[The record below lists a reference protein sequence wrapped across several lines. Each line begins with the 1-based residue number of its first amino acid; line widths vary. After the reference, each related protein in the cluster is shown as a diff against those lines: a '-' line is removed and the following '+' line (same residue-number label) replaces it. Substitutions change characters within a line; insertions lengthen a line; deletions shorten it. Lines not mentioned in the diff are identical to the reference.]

1 MKKPAFD
8 ELIYRGKLTNAA
20 RLFAKEYYESGKIGH
35 TRKLLIEQLADKVDR
50 LEQGWIP
57 IEIKP
62 VKSRHYL
69 VLSEMNLAH
78 GGTWEDNEGDARRNM
93 KVAYYDCTGKF
104 NQPCVTHW
112 MPLPAP
118 PNDKFEGYEQQKN
131 IFEELEKT
139 RKQKDEENYRSI
151 KEVAKMMKISPM
163 DYCDYRACR
172 KKADEKI
179 ITSAKITQR
188 ILHNSLSG

>member
-1 MKKPAFD
+1 MKKPV
-8 ELIYRGKLTNAA
+8 
-20 RLFAKEYYESGKIGH
+20 
-35 TRKLLIEQLADKVDR
+35 ADKVDR

-62 VKSRHYL
+62 KVKSRHYL

-118 PNDKFEGYEQQKN
+118 PNDKFEGYERQKI

-139 RKQKDEENYRSI
+139 RKQKDEKYYRSI
-151 KEVAKMMKISPM
+151 REVANMIGISPM

-179 ITSAKITQR
+179 ITSAKITQG